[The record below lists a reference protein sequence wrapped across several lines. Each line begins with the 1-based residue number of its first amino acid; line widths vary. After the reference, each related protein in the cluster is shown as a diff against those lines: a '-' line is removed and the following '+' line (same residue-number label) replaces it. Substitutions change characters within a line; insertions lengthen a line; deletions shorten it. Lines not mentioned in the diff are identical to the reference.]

1 MDEWMDGR
9 MHGAVRAR
17 LRVLPHGGREA
28 GGYMEGGK
36 LEGCTGVISSRTT
49 CVIAVA
55 VHHVANRVNPRQSLR
70 SDERCGSAKE
80 TQALL
85 VAPALFSKEPA
96 LSSCHIALRWSRPS
110 VVEEEVYTKSQLVVH
125 WA

>member
-1 MDEWMDGR
+1 MAECM
-9 MHGAVRAR
+9 APYAR
-17 LRVLPHGGREA
+17 VYACSH
-28 GGYMEGGK
+28 MEGGK

-80 TQALL
+80 TQAL
-85 VAPALFSKEPA
+85 APALFSKEPA